1 MKLFAA
7 LILTAAAAT
16 SLLAASMP
24 RCDISGVSQK
34 GNVKLT
40 PGTIEG
46 GLQVG
51 RQNWGPE
58 ETRPCRLVASTRKV
72 VGPEWTVCK
81 FVFTPEES
89 GIVTLSLG
97 GQWARNVEDRGWLM
111 VGNLKINGTPVTNA
125 DMKKTY
131 ERNGRTMPNGFWL
144 SGKKSEYVADGGP
157 DGAAGVLVNHD
168 NRLGRSIKVEAGK
181 PVTVE
186 YMAKA
191 AEDPGK

>member
-1 MKLFAA
+1 MKLFAT

-72 VGPEWTVCK
+72 VGPERTVCK
-81 FVFTPEES
+81 FV
-89 GIVTLSLG
+89 
-97 GQWARNVEDRGWLM
+97 WARNVEDRGWLM

>member
-1 MKLFAA
+1 MKLFAT
-7 LILTAAAAT
+7 LILSAAAAT

-34 GNVKLT
+34 GNIKLS
-40 PGTIEG
+40 PGTSG
-46 GLQVG
+46 GGMLVT

-58 ETRPCRLVASTRKV
+58 NTRPCRLVASSKKAI
-72 VGPEWTVCK
+72 GSEWTNCK
-81 FVFTPEES
+81 FIFTPEES
-89 GIVTLSLG
+89 GVVTITIG
-97 GQWARNVEDRGWLM
+97 GQWAKNVEDRGWLM
-111 VGNLKINGTPVTNA
+111 VSKLTIDGTPVENA
-125 DMKKTY
+125 DMKKTF

-168 NRLGRSIKVEAGK
+168 NRLVRAFKVEAGK
-181 PVTVE
+181 LVTVE

-191 AEDPGK
+191 GEDPAK